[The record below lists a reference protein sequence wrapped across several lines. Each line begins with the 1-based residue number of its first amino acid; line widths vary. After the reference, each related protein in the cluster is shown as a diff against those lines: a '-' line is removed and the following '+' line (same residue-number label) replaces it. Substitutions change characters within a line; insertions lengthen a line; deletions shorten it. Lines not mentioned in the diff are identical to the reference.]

1 MFNVNSKF
9 LAILAL
15 IMVFAMIFCAMGVAV
30 FAHEE
35 GDGHDHEEEDKKDET
50 KEPTWWDNYN
60 QIIGWVVAGII
71 GVAIVI
77 VSIWWIKTG
86 YKPVKK

>member
-30 FAHEE
+30 FADDDH
-35 GDGHDHEEEDKKDET
+35 DHDHEEEDEN

-60 QIIGWVVAGII
+60 QIIGWVIAGIL
-71 GVAIVI
+71 GVAIII
-77 VSIWWIKTG
+77 VAVWWVKTG
-86 YKPVKK
+86 YKPAKK

>member
-30 FAHEE
+30 FAH
-35 GDGHDHEEEDKKDET
+35 DDDDHKDED

-60 QIIGWVVAGII
+60 QIIGWVIAGIL
-71 GVAIVI
+71 GVAIII
-77 VSIWWIKTG
+77 VAVWWVKTG
-86 YKPVKK
+86 YKPAKK

>member
-30 FAHEE
+30 FA
-35 GDGHDHEEEDKKDET
+35 DDHDHEDEKDDD

-60 QIIGWVVAGII
+60 QIIGWVIAGIL

-77 VSIWWIKTG
+77 VSVWWIKSG
-86 YKPVKK
+86 YKPAKK

>member
-15 IMVFAMIFCAMGVAV
+15 IMVFAMILCMGVAV
-30 FAHEE
+30 FADDH
-35 GDGHDHEEEDKKDET
+35 DHDHEDEKDDN

-60 QIIGWVVAGII
+60 QIIGWVIAVIL

-77 VSIWWIKTG
+77 VSVWWIKSG
-86 YKPVKK
+86 YKPAKK

>member
-30 FAHEE
+30 FAH
-35 GDGHDHEEEDKKDET
+35 DDDDHDHEEKDEN

-60 QIIGWVVAGII
+60 QIIGWVIAGIL

-77 VSIWWIKTG
+77 VSVWWIKSG
-86 YKPVKK
+86 YKPAKK

>member
-30 FAHEE
+30 FAH
-35 GDGHDHEEEDKKDET
+35 DDDDHKEDEN

-60 QIIGWVVAGII
+60 QIIGWVIAGIL
-71 GVAIVI
+71 GVAIII
-77 VSIWWIKTG
+77 VAVWWVKTG
-86 YKPVKK
+86 YKPAKK